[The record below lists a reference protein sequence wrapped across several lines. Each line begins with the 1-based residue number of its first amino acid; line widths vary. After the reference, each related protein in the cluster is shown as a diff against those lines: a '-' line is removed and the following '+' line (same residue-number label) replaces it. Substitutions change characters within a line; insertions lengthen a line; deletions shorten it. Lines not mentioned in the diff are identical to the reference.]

1 MQPSPFKTAV
11 NFGAISGLFCFVIF
25 ILLYKT
31 GINPLGPG
39 SWLAI
44 WVPPLFIFLATKR
57 FRNEELNGFISFG
70 AGFRTGFLTASSGAL
85 LYALLIYIFGTI
97 IDPSVLDNFKEIMLV
112 ELEQTESM
120 MRSVLGDSIYEKSIE
135 EINNTTFKSMAMNDF
150 FNKCISGAIFSL
162 ITAAILKRKSIE
174 IQ

>member
-1 MQPSPFKTAV
+1 MQPSSFKTAV
-11 NFGAISGLFCFVIF
+11 NFGAMSGLSCFAIF
-25 ILLYKT
+25 ILLYKM

-39 SWLAI
+39 SWMAI
-44 WVPPLFIFLATKR
+44 WIPPLFIFLGTRR
-57 FRNEELNGFISFG
+57 FRNVELKGFISFG
-70 AGFRTGFLTASSGAL
+70 AAFRASFLTASSGAL
-85 LYALLIYIFGTI
+85 LYALLIYIFGTL
-97 IDPSVLDNFKEIMLV
+97 IDPLVLDNFKEMMLT

-150 FNKCISGAIFSL
+150 FNKTIGGALFGL
-162 ITAAILKRKSIE
+162 ITAAILKRKSPE